1 MKSNLFK
8 YLIFIA
14 LWLSGCATAKQKLL
28 YNTWVRVKVEK
39 KDGSRYV
46 ERNGMDT
53 IQTVFEISHG
63 HLGIT
68 YNDLSQIVY
77 PFSFIGD
84 SILKTYLDYYKVIS
98 VNDTSLVVLVNDN
111 GSPDDKVNKF
121 IFLKE
126 KNYIDYIFTN
136 KLVEYK
142 NDTVVRL
149 NKMFLPFY
157 TGGWEYQI
165 NSHYN
170 SSNFNGYVSMEVMLD
185 SFGVCKQIRLVNN
198 KDIPDEVANNILKLI
213 KGGASWNL
221 WKVNRKVYYQVDLT
235 VFFISEASHKY
246 AGVKLF
252 SLKFDPDF
260 VFKKS
265 KQLAYNDIL
274 LSNKYFKEGVN
285 YVNNSELEK
294 AILSFSNCISID
306 SLYVDAY
313 YNRAFVYYKL
323 DQLDKSCL
331 DWLFL
336 DKQLGQK
343 PAEKLFNERCIK

>member
-1 MKSNLFK
+1 MKSNIFK

-53 IQTVFEISHG
+53 IQTIFHISHS
-63 HLGIT
+63 HIGIN
-68 YNDLSQIVY
+68 YNDSYQWMV

-84 SILKTYLDYYKVIS
+84 SILKTNVDLYKVKS
-98 VNDTSLVVLVNDN
+98 VNDTSLVVLVNDD

-126 KNYIDYIFTN
+126 KNYIDYIFSN
-136 KLVEYK
+136 KLVEYE

-149 NKMFLPFY
+149 SKIFLPFY
-157 TGGWEYQI
+157 TGVWQYLIDTRFGSRNY
-165 NSHYN
+165 
-170 SSNFNGYVSMEVMLD
+170 NGYIGMEAMLD
-185 SFGVCKQIRLVNN
+185 SFGVCNHVRLIDN
-198 KDIPDEVANNILKLI
+198 KNIPDKVVAKILKII
-213 KGGASWNL
+213 KNNNSWKL
-221 WKVNRKVYYQVDLT
+221 WPVNRKIYYKVDL
-235 VFFISEASHKY
+235 VAFFISEASHKT

-252 SLKFDPDF
+252 ALKFDPNF

-285 YVNNSELEK
+285 YANSSELEK
-294 AILSFSNCISID
+294 AVLSFSNCISID

-313 YNRAFVYYKL
+313 YDRAYVYYNL
-323 DQLDKSCL
+323 NQVDKACL
-331 DWLFL
+331 DWSFL